1 MTEFASADLAQIAYA
16 SEAAYA
22 VTPVAGACYLLRNTG
37 ESLGFNLTYTADK
50 EITADAQP
58 NGSTLTDAEASGDIK
73 IHMQYAEY
81 DRFLSGVMRDAWAAF
96 GTNGVGA
103 TFSGTFTLGVL
114 GTTASTITASVAT
127 SGASLFTTLKP
138 GQWFKL
144 AAPTHANDAKWV
156 RNSLTVPAT
165 STVITLDVNTP
176 LVAGAGVANCT
187 ISSSRLTNGTTKRS
201 FSIERQFT
209 DVTQFFLSRGL
220 YVSKFSFG
228 MNDGQ
233 LTEGS
238 FSFMGKN
245 EVRAGATAMPTVP
258 LDSQTYE
265 IQNGITGAGNLW
277 EGGAPLVSTSIKSIT
292 ADIDSALR
300 KQGALG
306 NLGPAG
312 IGIGTISIKG
322 KLVVYFA
329 DGTLYDKYA
338 GSVYTSLVFSTNDI
352 DGNGYVFTLPRVKLT
367 NGKVNAGAKNTDLMA
382 EFDYECF
389 ADRKNAVA
397 ALRKT
402 IIIDRLGAAVA
413 P

>member
-1 MTEFASADLAQIAYA
+1 MTDFASADRAQIAYVP
-16 SEAAYA
+16 EVDYA
-22 VTPVAGACYLLRNTG
+22 VTPLTGACYNLRMTG
-37 ESLGFNLTYTADK
+37 ESLGFNLTFTADK

-58 NGSTLTDAEASGDIK
+58 NGSTLTNAGAAGDIK

-81 DRFLSGVMRDAWAAF
+81 DRFLAGVLRDAWVAF

-114 GTTASTITASVAT
+114 GTTASTITAGAAT
-127 SGASLFTTLKP
+127 SGSSIFTNLKP

-144 AAPTHANDAKWV
+144 AAPTHTNDGKWV
-156 RNSLTVPAT
+156 RNSATVPAT
-165 STVITLDVNTP
+165 ATVITLDVNTP
-176 LVAGAGVANCT
+176 LTAGATIAGCT
-187 ISSSRLTNGTTKRS
+187 VSTSRLTNGTTKKS
-201 FSIERQFT
+201 FSIEKQFA
-209 DVTQFFLSRGL
+209 DVAQFFLYRGQ

-238 FSFMGKN
+238 YSFMGKD
-245 EVRAGATAMPTVP
+245 EIRAGATAMPTTP
-258 LDSQTYE
+258 IESQTYE

-292 ADIDSALR
+292 LDIDSALR
-300 KQGALG
+300 AQGALG

-312 IGIGTISIKG
+312 IGIGTISTKG
-322 KLVVYFA
+322 KVTIYFA
-329 DGTLYDKYA
+329 DGNLYDKYA
-338 GSVYTSLVFSTNDI
+338 GSVYTQLTFSTLDI
-352 DGNGYVFTLPRVKLT
+352 DGNGYVFTLPRIKLT
-367 NGKVNAGAKNTDLMA
+367 NGKVNAGGKNTDLMA

-397 ALRKT
+397 ALRKA